1 MIQKLKEETYVS
13 REDYRVKLVP
23 DDDVDKE

>member
-1 MIQKLKEETYVS
+1 VHKLKEETYFS
-13 REDYRVKLVP
+13 REDYRLKLVP